1 MKKLIQLFVIA
12 MIFVMGTQAAFAN
25 SDEETIQKGA
35 DLTQIHRLALGASL
49 YIPRDKEAPTKANLE
64 KVFDDATKVS
74 HANIVSYNTI
84 ADNINSTKNVDILAL
99 DRRTAA
105 KIYKE
110 NVADFADAYVIL
122 TVANNSRTTF
132 FFDVYKSGTNEL
144 LYTYEISTNRN
155 EKDSDPVFKT
165 LCEQFYKH
173 FDRAVM
179 EQVKGMDK
187 AKKGKKSKKEDN
199 EKEDTEISVAS

>member
-1 MKKLIQLFVIA
+1 M
-12 MIFVMGTQAAFAN
+12 
-25 SDEETIQKGA
+25 
-35 DLTQIHRLALGASL
+35 
-49 YIPRDKEAPTKANLE
+49 
-64 KVFDDATKVS
+64 
-74 HANIVSYNTI
+74 
-84 ADNINSTKNVDILAL
+84 
-99 DRRTAA
+99 
-105 KIYKE
+105 
-110 NVADFADAYVIL
+110 

-173 FDRAVM
+173 FDRAVT

-199 EKEDTEISVAS
+199 EKEDAEISVAS